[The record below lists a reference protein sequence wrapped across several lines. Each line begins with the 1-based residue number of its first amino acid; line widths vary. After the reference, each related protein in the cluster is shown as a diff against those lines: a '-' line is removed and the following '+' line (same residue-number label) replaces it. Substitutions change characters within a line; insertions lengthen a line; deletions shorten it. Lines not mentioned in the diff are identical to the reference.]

1 MGVGALARGI
11 GGRKAHDRN
20 KGGDWKHFEHDILP
34 LPLTSRLKRSLNAP
48 SRHLAAEKGK
58 FFLFSDTVIW
68 PIDRANG
75 RTDPSLTRH
84 ALMV

>member
-34 LPLTSRLKRSLNAP
+34 LPLDLSA
-48 SRHLAAEKGK
+48 H
-58 FFLFSDTVIW
+58 
-68 PIDRANG
+68 
-75 RTDPSLTRH
+75 
-84 ALMV
+84 